1 MTIVTCIYRTVKIL
15 SLAVKNFWRIRTVG
29 SLAEKTLKSICIE
42 NVMEIVKI
50 GDKLGE
56 TL

>member
-1 MTIVTCIYRTVKIL
+1 MHIPYSKNT
-15 SLAVKNFWRIRTVG
+15 LAVKKFWRITTVG
-29 SLAEKTLKSICIE
+29 SLAEKTLKSICIG

-56 TL
+56 KL